1 MELNLRAKFKKAGIF
16 TLVTASFL
24 ILIVFLPRDVR
35 GENKQ
40 MIKMIIPNPG
50 AEIIAKKPRIKC
62 RVAQAVDRDTLLVIL
77 DNTDITGIVV
87 FTEEGFYVK
96 SVAILPSGDHTL
108 MISGVSMAGERFEV
122 SFNFSSRHSALF
134 DEAYSNNEVTVLYD
148 RVMAKS
154 DKSEGEPDSKVE
166 ANLTTDNILQTNKWR
181 FLLNSNIR
189 YFDQSTSVFP
199 PPPKGV
205 EIINYLL
212 TAKYRG
218 NELDFTAATGDLQLN
233 ESENTV
239 AYLSRRG
246 GQFLLEH
253 KNFNLNSFVLKSDQI
268 FGFDGDLGLEGD
280 LDDHIIGLSGAVK
293 LFSDKLQLKTVY
305 ATGSEPGDDFG
316 SWSTSGDRKGNV
328 IGFIMG
334 SHLLDD
340 RVILDAELD
349 FSRYDSDILDEFGSE
364 SDKAY
369 RIGGETNIANYNLQA
384 LYHYTGPEYQVVGN
398 PSIQKDLQ
406 GISIQVGTS
415 RENHAITLSF
425 SQYHDNVKNNP
436 IYSRIKTMTFGGDYN
451 FMGFQEFPMGI
462 SFERTSLT
470 SSREPEF
477 TDPTR
482 TYTDILTGHIA
493 YIKGK
498 LSVGFQAGYGFQ
510 EDRISDF
517 NDTTNINLSLSPS
530 YSWDRL
536 SIYPSFS
543 FNRSRAHFTD
553 VNTDTY
559 TTTLSFNGKLIP
571 EKMECEF
578 SGTYNKTTA
587 DDNSTD
593 IDSINASTRISYF
606 FTNNFWIMTNP
617 AVALMA
623 QYNQSRDRLFE
634 QEGEEFR
641 ILLSFTNNI
650 SFSF

>member
-1 MELNLRAKFKKAGIF
+1 MIK
-16 TLVTASFL
+16 
-24 ILIVFLPRDVR
+24 
-35 GENKQ
+35 
-40 MIKMIIPNPG
+40 MIKMIIPEPG
-50 AEIIAKKPRIKC
+50 TEVIAKKPIIKC
-62 RVAQAVDRDTLLVIL
+62 RVAQAVDRDTLVVIL
-77 DNTDITGIVV
+77 DNMDVTAIVI
-87 FTEEGFYVK
+87 FTEKGFHVK
-96 SVAILPSGDHTL
+96 PVAILPSGAHTL
-108 MISGVSMAGERFEV
+108 MISGVSTAGERFEV
-122 SFNFSSRHSALF
+122 SFDFSSRHSTLF
-134 DEAYSNNEVTVLYD
+134 DEAYSNNEVTALYD

-154 DKSEGEPDSKVE
+154 DNLEGEPDGKVE
-166 ANLTTDNILQTNKWR
+166 ANLTTDNILQTSKWR

-189 YFDQSTSVFP
+189 YFDQSTSAFP
-199 PPPKGV
+199 PPSKGV

-246 GQFLLEH
+246 GQLLLKH
-253 KNFNLNSFVLKSDQI
+253 KNFNLNSFVVKSDQI

-280 LDDHIIGLSGAVK
+280 LDDHIIGVSGAVN

-316 SWSTSGDRKGNV
+316 SWSTSGDKKGNV

-349 FSRYDSDILDEFGSE
+349 FSRYDADTLDEFGSE

-369 RIGGETNIANYNLQA
+369 RIGGEANIGNYSLRA
-384 LYHYTGPEYQVVGN
+384 IYKYTGPEYQVVGN

-406 GISIQVGTS
+406 GISIQGGTT
-415 RENHAITLSF
+415 RENHAVTFSF
-425 SQYHDNVKNNP
+425 SQYHDNVKSNP
-436 IYSRIKTMTFGGDYN
+436 LYSRIKTMAFGGDYN
-451 FMGFQEFPMGI
+451 FTGFQAFPMGI

-477 TDPTR
+477 TDPIR
-482 TYTDILTGHIA
+482 TYTDTLTGHIA
-493 YIKGK
+493 YIRDR
-498 LSVGFQAGYGFQ
+498 LSLGFQAGYGFQ

-543 FNRSRAHFTD
+543 FNRSRAHFTH

-559 TTTLSFNGKLIP
+559 TTNLSFNGNLIP
-571 EKMECEF
+571 EKMACEF

-593 IDSINASTRISYF
+593 MDTINASTRITYF
-606 FTNNFWIMTNP
+606 FTNKFWIMTNP

-623 QYNQSRDRLFE
+623 QYNQSRDRLFD
-634 QEGEEFR
+634 QEEEEFR